1 MWIGGAKTYL
11 GGLWRRLFGGDDLV
25 EEKFVEQRYKAVIT
39 SNVRLHRPKY
49 PYDSGL
55 VSRAV
60 QAAQKG
66 LGVRF
71 EPPALN
77 VVVPVG
83 ITRRVKLPPGD
94 PVPEEIVDSIARKMA
109 GYFDECIWDDLRCE
123 VAKELQERS
132 LLEQRRRVIG
142 ATIVA
147 R

>member
-1 MWIGGAKTYL
+1 MWIGGVKTYW

-25 EEKFVEQRYKAVIT
+25 EEKFVKQRYKAVIT

-49 PYDSGL
+49 PYNSGL

-83 ITRRVKLPPGD
+83 RTRRVKLPPGD
-94 PVPEEIVDSIARKMA
+94 PIPEEIVDSIARKVA
-109 GYFDECIWDDLRCE
+109 EYFDECIWDNLRCE